1 MRSMAGKA
9 RRNFSIEH
17 SKPLRSTAVV
27 MRSYRQLRQF
37 QAFLDRFEYLKLS
50 ASLGDQTFGY
60 DRYLNQDFYRSNEWR
75 RIRRHVIARDNGLD
89 LGIPGYE
96 IFDKVY
102 VHHMNPILKH
112 QLLNFDEALLD
123 PDQLITC
130 SLDTHNAIHYG
141 SADSLTNQWTPRQPY
156 DTKLW

>member
-1 MRSMAGKA
+1 
-9 RRNFSIEH
+9 
-17 SKPLRSTAVV
+17 
-27 MRSYRQLRQF
+27 MRSYRQLRQYLT
-37 QAFLDRFEYLKLS
+37 FLDRFEYLKLS
-50 ASLGDQTFGY
+50 ANLGDQTFGY

-102 VHHMNPILKH
+102 VHHMNPILKR